1 MHFRNALLLNK
12 YDDSVNIKR
21 RRKPQTQDDTK
32 RNSEMQLR
40 SLKAWE
46 DNKEGKAEA
55 AMQECL
61 TTGSSSMRRIVA
73 MTTERNSLHLKDVR
87 QKCNE
92 HRRKMKKVLKSFNE
106 QMSE

>member
-1 MHFRNALLLNK
+1 MHFRKALLKKK

-46 DNKEGKAEA
+46 DRKEGKAEA

-73 MTTERNSLHLKDVR
+73 MTTKRNSRHQKDVR
-87 QKCNE
+87 QKCDE
-92 HRRKMKKVLKSFNE
+92 HRRKMKKVLKSFNK

>member
-1 MHFRNALLLNK
+1 
-12 YDDSVNIKR
+12 
-21 RRKPQTQDDTK
+21 
-32 RNSEMQLR
+32 
-40 SLKAWE
+40 LKAWE
-46 DNKEGKAEA
+46 DRKERKAEA

-73 MTTERNSLHLKDVR
+73 MTTERNSRHLKDVR
-87 QKCNE
+87 QKCDE